1 MKALI
6 LFIYVNYLYILSI
19 ISLTAVVLPIK
30 LADILRPLGGISHKP
45 IHIFLGID
53 YVKYALFFVRILN
66 IYSSTSL
73 VLTLPRNKATQA
85 KYKPCLGS
93 QAAIMFLLSNIY
105 DVSSGTVKAR

>member
-6 LFIYVNYLYILSI
+6 LFIYVNYLYILST

-30 LADILRPLGGISHKP
+30 LADIFIPLGGISHKP
-45 IHIFLGID
+45 IQIFLGID
-53 YVKYALFFVRILN
+53 YVKYFLFLVCILY

-73 VLTLPRNKATQA
+73 VLTWPRNNATQA

-93 QAAIMFLLSNIY
+93 QAAIIFLLSNIY
-105 DVSSGTVKAR
+105 YVSSGIVKAL